1 MCGIVGAIAERSV
14 IEILMEGLRR
24 LEYRGYDSAGVAV
37 VESPGELH
45 CHKAMGKVAELSQR
59 LEGLDIQGVQGI
71 AHTRWATHGRPSE
84 ENAHPHCSDYISV
97 VHNGIVENHEQL
109 RSELVSSGYV
119 FQSETDT
126 EVIAHL
132 MHSEVRSGKNMMAAL
147 EATIAKLEGAYA
159 LCVLSSEDSENLY
172 VARQGSPLVLGLGIG
187 ENYVAS
193 DQVALR
199 PVTDRFMFLEDGD
212 YGRVSKNE
220 ISIFDK
226 AGEAV
231 KRRSDIISED
241 IFDAE
246 KGRFKHFMLKEI
258 YEQPDVI
265 RRTVEGHVGSN
276 GILLE
281 SFGADLGKTLAQ
293 IKAIDIVA
301 CGTSYHAGL
310 IAKHWIEEHLNLP
323 VAVEVASEYRYRHV
337 VVPDDALFVTISQS
351 GETADTMA
359 ALGKA
364 KELGYAA
371 TLAVCNVSSSSL
383 VRESD
388 HCLLTRAGPEIGVAS
403 TKAFTTQLTALLLVV
418 AAIGKAKN
426 VAEEMQKEVVA
437 ELKALPDICRQLLT
451 LEPELK
457 ELSYQFADKFNA
469 LFLGRGVQ
477 YPVAKEGSLKLK
489 EISYIHAEA
498 YPAGELK
505 HGPLA
510 LIDSEMPVVAVA
522 PNNDVLEKIKSNLE
536 EVKARGGQLF
546 VFADADAGFEH
557 DESTYVVKV
566 PHVSELVQPIVYS
579 IPLQLL
585 AYYVALV
592 KGTDVD
598 QPRNL
603 AKSVTVE

>member
-59 LEGLDIQGVQGI
+59 LEGLNIQGVQGI

-132 MHSEVRSGKNMMAAL
+132 MHSEVQSGKNMMAAL

-231 KRRSDIISED
+231 KRRSDIVSED

>member
-37 VESPGELH
+37 VESPSELH

-132 MHSEVRSGKNMMAAL
+132 MHSEVQSGKNMMAAL

>member
-212 YGRVSKNE
+212 YGCVSKNE

-281 SFGADLGKTLAQ
+281 SFGADLGKTLAE

>member
-132 MHSEVRSGKNMMAAL
+132 MHSEVQSGKNMMAAL

>member
-37 VESPGELH
+37 VESSGELH

-132 MHSEVRSGKNMMAAL
+132 MHSEVQSGKNMMAAL

-451 LEPELK
+451 LESELK

>member
-37 VESPGELH
+37 VESSGELH

-132 MHSEVRSGKNMMAAL
+132 MHSEVQSGKNMMAAL

>member
-37 VESPGELH
+37 VESPGKLH

-132 MHSEVRSGKNMMAAL
+132 MHSEVQSGKNMMAAL